1 MENNLGN
8 KQIMAR
14 NIKRYMDKYEYT
26 RRDLSD
32 LLRVPYSTVSE
43 WLHAR
48 AYPRIDKIEKMAN
61 IFCCTKADL
70 VEDSVPVPNT
80 FITYPVIVGIK
91 AGYNGEVIFE
101 ESGESEQIPIDWI
114 KGDTPNNFFIASVRG
129 DSMHPLLIDGDRVLV
144 HVTPSVS
151 SGQIAV
157 IRYNGDDMTIKRVVY
172 KPNGDYFDLIPINTN
187 YPTKRI
193 QGYSLTEAGV
203 IGEVKKVIRNL

>member
-1 MENNLGN
+1 MSNIGN
-8 KQIMAR
+8 KETMAK
-14 NIKRYMDKYEYT
+14 NIIKYMTEQHHT
-26 RRDLSD
+26 RREMCEALN
-32 LLRVPYSTVSE
+32 VPYTTFRDWVKGYS
-43 WLHAR
+43 
-48 AYPRIDKIEKMAN
+48 YPRIDKIEKMAQFFG
-61 IFCCTKADL
+61 ITKADL
-70 VEDSVPVPNT
+70 IEEQKTTTAP

-101 ESGESEQIPIDWI
+101 ESGDSEQIPIDWI

>member
-1 MENNLGN
+1 MSNIGN
-8 KQIMAR
+8 KETMAK
-14 NIKRYMDKYEYT
+14 NIIKYMTEQNHT
-26 RRDLSD
+26 RREICGALNI
-32 LLRVPYSTVSE
+32 PYTTFRDWVKG
-43 WLHAR
+43 LT
-48 AYPRIDKIEKMAN
+48 YPRIDKIEKMAQ
-61 IFCCTKADL
+61 FFGVTKADL
-70 VEDSVPVPNT
+70 IEEQSSTPSP

-101 ESGESEQIPIDWI
+101 ESGDSEQIPIDWI
-114 KGDTPNNFFIASVRG
+114 KGDTPNKFFIASVRG

-157 IRYNGDDMTIKRVVY
+157 IRYNGNDMTIKRVVY

>member
-1 MENNLGN
+1 MELYN
-8 KQIMAR
+8 
-14 NIKRYMDKYEYT
+14 NIKKRRQALNMTQAELAELVGYT
-26 RRDLSD
+26 GKSMISKIERGEVDLSQ
-32 LLRVPYSTVSE
+32 SKIETF
-43 WLHAR
+43 AR
-48 AYPRIDKIEKMAN
+48 ALRTTSGALFGNTE
-61 IFCCTKADL
+61 T
-70 VEDSVPVPNT
+70 PNT

-101 ESGESEQIPIDWI
+101 ESGDSEQIPIDWI